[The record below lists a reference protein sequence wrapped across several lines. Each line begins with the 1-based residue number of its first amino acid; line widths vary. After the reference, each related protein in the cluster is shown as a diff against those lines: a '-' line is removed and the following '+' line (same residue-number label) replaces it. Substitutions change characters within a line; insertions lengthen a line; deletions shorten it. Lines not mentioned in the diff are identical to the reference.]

1 MRNMRYE
8 CPETLRLRDIQAF
21 GYLVIFSTSPNIYIL
36 LGKVRSLLE
45 AANERLSK
53 KLEWSG

>member
-1 MRNMRYE
+1 MRYE

-53 KLEWSG
+53 KLEWSW